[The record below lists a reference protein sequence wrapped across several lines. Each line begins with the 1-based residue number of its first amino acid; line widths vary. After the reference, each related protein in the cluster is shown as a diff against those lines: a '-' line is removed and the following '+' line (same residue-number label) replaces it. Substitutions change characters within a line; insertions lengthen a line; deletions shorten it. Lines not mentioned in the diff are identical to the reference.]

1 LEQQIEVDLVD
12 LGLGVHQIVVDLV
25 DHQRGVLVL
34 GLEDLQILL
43 GVELTHLLEDL
54 YTYIKN
60 K

>member
-1 LEQQIEVDLVD
+1 VDLVD